1 MEILERIR
9 KKVQE
14 DAAFSAALKEAKN
27 AEEVLQVLLA
37 AGFQVTLEEVL
48 AMAKTDGTEL
58 NDEQLEMASGGFVFN
73 PPDIQWPFW

>member
-27 AEEVLQVLLA
+27 AEEVLQVLLT

-58 NDEQLEMASGGFVFN
+58 NDEQLEMASGGLILN

>member
-58 NDEQLEMASGGFVFN
+58 NDEQMEMASGGFVFN

>member
-1 MEILERIR
+1 MEIKEQIQQ
-9 KKVQE
+9 KINN
-14 DAAFSAALKEAKN
+14 DPAFAAALKEARN

>member
-1 MEILERIR
+1 MEQI
-9 KKVQE
+9 KKKAQE
-14 DAAFSAALKEAKN
+14 DAAFSGSLKEARN
-27 AEEVLQVLLA
+27 AEDVLKVLLA

>member
-1 MEILERIR
+1 MEILEQI
-9 KKVQE
+9 KKKAQE

>member
-1 MEILERIR
+1 MEQI
-9 KKVQE
+9 KKKAQE
-14 DAAFSAALKEAKN
+14 DAAFSASLKEARN
-27 AEEVLQVLLA
+27 AEDVLKVLLA

>member
-14 DAAFSAALKEAKN
+14 DAAFSASLKEARN
-27 AEEVLQVLLA
+27 AEDVLKVLLA

-58 NDEQLEMASGGFVFN
+58 NDEQLEMASGGLILN

>member
-1 MEILERIR
+1 MEILEQI
-9 KKVQE
+9 KKRVQE
-14 DAAFSAALKEAKN
+14 DADFSASLKSARN
-27 AEEVLQVLLA
+27 AEDVLKVLLA

-58 NDEQLEMASGGFVFN
+58 NDEQLEMASGGLILN